1 MKVVRKG
8 NVSLYEFKV
17 GNSTYL
23 VNPFVGARLLSWN
36 IESNGQVRSVIPWN
50 SDATEGKVNGGNP
63 ILFPFPSSSFV
74 GKTPHVWRTPRGDVR
89 PMQRHGYA
97 WNGKFE
103 VAYSSSTE
111 LKLKFIPC
119 ADCKDAYPY
128 NYNFFVRYTF
138 AENSFVTELILEN
151 KGEEPMPWG
160 AGTHPY
166 FTIPW
171 VKGESKRDY
180 FLKTDARLSTYNVGD
195 GTRYKADNLD
205 KMSFAD
211 GEMVGRILCNL
222 QTGTATIVRKK
233 GGEISLVVNDNR
245 KPDSSFVFVTYGK
258 TRDDEEAFFAV
269 EPWMAPPNCA
279 TQPLQFVEGKS
290 TGVFKVEVKVK

>member
-74 GKTPHVWRTPRGDVR
+74 GKTPHIWRTPRGDVR

-97 WNGKFE
+97 WSGKFE
-103 VAYSSSTE
+103 VAYSSDTE

-119 ADCKDAYPY
+119 ADFNSCISSSRI
-128 NYNFFVRYTF
+128 FFLSIF
-138 AENSFVTELILEN
+138 
-151 KGEEPMPWG
+151 
-160 AGTHPY
+160 
-166 FTIPW
+166 
-171 VKGESKRDY
+171 
-180 FLKTDARLSTYNVGD
+180 FLK
-195 GTRYKADNLD
+195 
-205 KMSFAD
+205 
-211 GEMVGRILCNL
+211 
-222 QTGTATIVRKK
+222 
-233 GGEISLVVNDNR
+233 SLR
-245 KPDSSFVFVTYGK
+245 
-258 TRDDEEAFFAV
+258 
-269 EPWMAPPNCA
+269 
-279 TQPLQFVEGKS
+279 
-290 TGVFKVEVKVK
+290 